1 MSSLW
6 VYIVCY
12 LAGWVSCLL
21 LIYYTDKPDIV
32 QHVNK
37 IKQKGGPGNT
47 MDTQVEFING
57 TGKSKKEL
65 RMEKRELRQQKRKD
79 KNNK

>member
-1 MSSLW
+1 MNSLW

-47 MDTQVEFING
+47 MDTQVEFINSG
-57 TGKSKKEL
+57 SKTKKEL
-65 RMEKRELRQQKRKD
+65 RLEKRILRKQKRNSKQ
-79 KNNK
+79 